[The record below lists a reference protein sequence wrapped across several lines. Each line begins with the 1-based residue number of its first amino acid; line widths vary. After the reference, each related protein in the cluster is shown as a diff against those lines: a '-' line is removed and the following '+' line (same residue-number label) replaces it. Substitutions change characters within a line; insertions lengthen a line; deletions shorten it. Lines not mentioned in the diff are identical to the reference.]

1 MNSWTVGPFE
11 VTRIDDPGF
20 ELILPS
26 DERTVAALQRAPW
39 LQPHFVTDDWSLDI
53 GSSCIAIRAGDRTV
67 LVDPFLAFD
76 DPERLGPRLQALR
89 DAGIE
94 ADDVDIV
101 VNTHVDGIGIN
112 VLRDDS
118 PTFPSARYLVP
129 RAELV
134 AMRAGRHGESRA
146 DVLLALEDA
155 GVVDP
160 TDGSEELLPGVRLA
174 DAPGHNPGMHVVWI
188 EDGDDAAVVVGH
200 LFLHPAQIADPAV
213 DNRDLDPVVLEAT
226 RRELL
231 AACVDRDALLI
242 GPLFAPPGGGRIRLD
257 GDRWRLDASGE
268 AGLAT
273 ATAATPTG

>member
-1 MNSWTVGPFE
+1 VSTWIVGSFE
-11 VTRIDDPGF
+11 VTRIEDPGF
-20 ELILPS
+20 ELVLPS
-26 DERTVAALQRAPW
+26 DEPTVAALQRSPW
-39 LQPHFVTDDWSLDI
+39 LQPHFVTDDWALDI

-76 DPERLGPRLQALR
+76 DPERLWTRLQALR

-129 RAELV
+129 RAELE
-134 AMRAGRHGESRA
+134 AMRAGRHGETRA
-146 DVLLALEDA
+146 DALLALEDA
-155 GVVDP
+155 GVVEP
-160 TDGSEELLPGVRLA
+160 TDGREELLPGLRLA

-213 DNRDLDPVVLEAT
+213 HNGDLDPVVLEAT
-226 RRELL
+226 RRALL
-231 AACVDRDALLI
+231 SACVDRGALLI
-242 GPLFAPPGGGRIRLD
+242 GPLFAPPGGGRVRAD
-257 GDRWRLDASGE
+257 GDRWRLEVSADAG
-268 AGLAT
+268 
-273 ATAATPTG
+273 AASAAPTG